1 MKTAEVGVLMLR
13 VIVTLFVFERSRP
26 RNLGNDRF
34 GYGSGTVARVSVR
47 CKEGRGEH
55 AEKHDSAKQQREQLL
70 DVLH

>member
-1 MKTAEVGVLMLR
+1 MLR
-13 VIVTLFVFERSRP
+13 VIVTVPVLVFERSLP
-26 RNLGNDRF
+26 CDFGNDRF

-55 AEKHDSAKQQREQLL
+55 AEKHDSAKQQREQLF

>member
-1 MKTAEVGVLMLR
+1 MLMRR
-13 VIVTLFVFERSRP
+13 VIVTVPVFVFERSLP
-26 RNLGNDRF
+26 CDFGNERF

-55 AEKHDSAKQQREQLL
+55 AEKHDSAKQQREQLF